1 MRVLIDMNLSPRW
14 VGALNDARL
23 EPAHWSKLGH
33 YDAPDS
39 AVMSL
44 ARERN
49 CVVLTS
55 ELSVSAILAASEA
68 GKPSVVRIRA
78 SDTSPDAI
86 GARVIAALRQMA
98 DELAAGAVVTMDLDE
113 NRIRILPLST
123 DSHPVG
129 GESY

>member
-39 AVMSL
+39 DVMAL

-55 ELSVSAILAASEA
+55 DLSVSAILAVTET

-78 SDTSPDAI
+78 SDTSPDVVA
-86 GARVIAALRQMA
+86 ARVIAALHQMA
-98 DELAAGAVVTMDLDE
+98 EELAAGAVMTMDLDE
-113 NRIRILPLST
+113 DRVRILPLPSAP
-123 DSHPVG
+123 SAAASEPR
-129 GESY
+129 